1 MGNHVL
7 FRLWFYFRNGWSTY
21 FAFIFAAINTLTV
34 TYFLAI
40 DNYPFLN
47 KIFPRFGH
55 YVIITVFV
63 GIPLLVAIGF
73 AHYKRTAAFQAEAE
87 IGFETNPFFRRMLLN
102 TEAIL
107 PLQLKLTELLVKMSK
122 NEKLTDDEI
131 EQISKVQER
140 LSKHIDLDGET
151 KKKFNIFKGESYDRL
166 KKLDEG

>member
-1 MGNHVL
+1 M
-7 FRLWFYFRNGWSTY
+7 
-21 FAFIFAAINTLTV
+21 
-34 TYFLAI
+34 
-40 DNYPFLN
+40 
-47 KIFPRFGH
+47 
-55 YVIITVFV
+55 
-63 GIPLLVAIGF
+63 AIGF

-122 NEKLTDDEI
+122 NEKLTNDEI

>member
-21 FAFIFAAINTLTV
+21 FAFIFAAINTLKV

-47 KIFPRFGH
+47 AIFPTFGH
-55 YVIITVFV
+55 YVVITVLV

>member
-47 KIFPRFGH
+47 TIFPTFGH
-55 YVIITVFV
+55 YVIITVLV

-122 NEKLTDDEI
+122 NEKLTNDEI

>member
-47 KIFPRFGH
+47 TIFPTFAH
-55 YVIITVFV
+55 YVGITVAIGV
-63 GIPLLVAIGF
+63 PLLVAIGF

-87 IGFETNPFFRRMLLN
+87 IGFETNPFLRRMLLN

-107 PLQLKLTELLVKMSK
+107 PLQLKLTELLVKLSK
-122 NEKLTDDEI
+122 NEKLTTNDIDEI
-131 EQISKVQER
+131 SKIQKQ
-140 LSKHIDLDGET
+140 LSEHINLDNGT
-151 KKKFNIFKGESYDRL
+151 KKKFNIFKGESYDKL
-166 KKLDEG
+166 KKLDE

>member
-47 KIFPRFGH
+47 AIFPTFGH
-55 YVIITVFV
+55 YVVITVLV

-122 NEKLTDDEI
+122 NEKLTNDEI